1 MDLKKLREVELMPK
15 TMETQVERATNSRL
29 AVFVDFDRVLMR
41 RLDQLGCLTNL
52 TRLEVLV
59 DKQCYLEE
67 HMPNLSNLIKLGLTV
82 TSLKAITYVL
92 NINFPHGYN
101 QATPPL
107 LPIKCH
113 FPSTTDFETFLCRLE
128 SLVTACRAPE
138 LSVRVVQEKKRK
150 YVKVRQRFNPTDT
163 WLF

>member
-1 MDLKKLREVELMPK
+1 MPK
-15 TMETQVERATNSRL
+15 TLESQGQVERATNSRL
-29 AVFVDFDRVLMR
+29 AVFVDFDRVLMK

-67 HMPNLSNLIKLGLTV
+67 HMPHLTNLIKLGLTV

-101 QATPPL
+101 QAPSPL
-107 LPIKCH
+107 LLFQVSSSP
-113 FPSTTDFETFLCRLE
+113 
-128 SLVTACRAPE
+128 PE
-138 LSVRVVQEKKRK
+138 QLTLRRFSVA
-150 YVKVRQRFNPTDT
+150 
-163 WLF
+163 

>member
-1 MDLKKLREVELMPK
+1 MPK
-15 TMETQVERATNSRL
+15 TLETQVERATNSRL

-92 NINFPHGYN
+92 NMDI
-101 QATPPL
+101 TKLPPL
-107 LPIKCH
+107 FCQLL
-113 FPSTTDFETFLCRLE
+113 STFSPAQPTLKRF
-128 SLVTACRAPE
+128 
-138 LSVRVVQEKKRK
+138 SVAWSR
-150 YVKVRQRFNPTDT
+150 
-163 WLF
+163 

>member
-1 MDLKKLREVELMPK
+1 MPK
-15 TMETQVERATNSRL
+15 TLESQGQVERATNSRL
-29 AVFVDFDRVLMR
+29 AVFVDFDRVLMK

-67 HMPNLSNLIKLGLTV
+67 HMPHLTNLIKLGLTV

-101 QATPPL
+101 QAPSPL
-107 LPIKCH
+107 LLTKCP
-113 FPSTTDFETFLCRLE
+113 FP
-128 SLVTACRAPE
+128 P
-138 LSVRVVQEKKRK
+138 Q
-150 YVKVRQRFNPTDT
+150 NN
-163 WLF
+163 